1 MDIGFIESYR
11 TYMDIGFIE
20 SYFRTKLYAV
30 IAAYICIAKK
40 YDLMVI

>member
-30 IAAYICIAKK
+30 IAAYIFIAKN
-40 YDLMVI
+40 MA